1 MSQDQNV
8 GEIQTALTIAK
19 LREHKGSIDCLLEA
33 VRSDADYILV
43 VVEHQGGGVRP
54 ASISGSACTVA
65 HIVAAALILSA
76 LDRHKGEGP
85 IDPDHV
91 ADIETRLTDGLKG
104 RGAMTLMDLAT
115 AIMQSAVEV
124 GTDDVRE
131 MLYGNWRATPPHRDG
146 IH

>member
-1 MSQDQNV
+1 MSQHHGI
-8 GEIQTALTIAK
+8 GEMQAALDLAK
-19 LREHKGSIDCLLEA
+19 LREHKGAINCLLNA

-43 VVEHQGGGVRP
+43 VVEHEDGGIRP

-65 HIVAAALILSA
+65 HMAAAAMILGA

-85 IDPDHV
+85 IDADHV

-115 AIMQSAVEV
+115 AIMQSVVEV
-124 GTDDVRE
+124 GPDDVRE
-131 MLYGNWRATPPHRDG
+131 MLGSASATPPDG
-146 IH
+146 GAVH